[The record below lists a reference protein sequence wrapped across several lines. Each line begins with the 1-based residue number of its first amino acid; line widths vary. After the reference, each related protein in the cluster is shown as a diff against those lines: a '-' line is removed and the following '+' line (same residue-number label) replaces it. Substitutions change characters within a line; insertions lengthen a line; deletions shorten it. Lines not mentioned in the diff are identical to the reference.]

1 MPFITIIRPANCIFA
16 GLCIFVG
23 AILNTTLYSS
33 IPVLFAI
40 FSGMLIAAGGYVIN
54 DFFDIRIDKI
64 NKPQRVLPSGKI
76 KPKTALIYAGSFFVG
91 GIILSLLTQNAYI
104 TLIATINSILLILYA
119 GYFKRTFLLGNILV
133 AYAAASTFIYGGLS
147 NNNLSNSFVLAIF
160 AFLFT
165 LLREFI
171 KSAEDQKGDSIYEAR
186 TISVVL
192 GEKKT
197 ILVSFLPV
205 ASIIIYSIILYVQ
218 EVLSMRAFFLFM
230 VLITIPL
237 IVALVQLLNH
247 SSSSR
252 YAKTSLFLKIEMLIL
267 LIILIW

>member
-23 AILNTTLYSS
+23 AILHTTLDGFL
-33 IPVLFAI
+33 PVLFAI
-40 FSGMLIAAGGYVIN
+40 FSGMFIAAGGYVIN
-54 DFFDIRIDKI
+54 DYFDIRIDRI
-64 NKPQRVLPSGKI
+64 NKPERMLPSGKI
-76 KPKTALIYAGSFFVG
+76 KPKTALIYAGAFFVV
-91 GIILSLLTQNAYI
+91 GIVLSLFTGNVYI
-104 TLIATINSILLILYA
+104 TLIATLNSLLLILYA
-119 GYFKRTFLLGNILV
+119 GYLKKTFLIGNILV

-147 NNNLSNSFVLAIF
+147 NDNLRNSIVLAIF

-171 KSAEDQKGDSIYEAR
+171 KSAEDRRGDAIYEAK

-197 ILVSFLPV
+197 IMLSILPV
-205 ASIIIYSIILYVQ
+205 TCIVIYSIILYIQ

-230 VLITIPL
+230 VLITVPL

-247 SSSSR
+247 STRNR